1 MKRLFLLAAL
11 CIGMNAFS
19 QQFISK
25 GKIEFERKVN
35 MHKQFG
41 EDNEFT
47 EELKKKIQQF
57 DVTYFNLFFNP
68 NESIYKPGK
77 EVGENKPN
85 FWGPGPAQDNIVYN
99 NFNTKQFTSQKQVFE
114 TQYLIQDTL
123 RKINWKL
130 TNDTRKIA
138 GFNCRKA
145 TGIMMDSVYIFAFY
159 TDEILVSGGPEGF
172 NGLPGMILG
181 IAIPRISTTW
191 FATKL
196 ELIEATP
203 KDMVIPTKG
212 RKTNIAALTKSLEGS
227 LKDWGEWAQRNIWL
241 TML

>member
-1 MKRLFLLAAL
+1 MKRILLIAGL
-11 CIGMNAFS
+11 LTGLQSFS

-25 GKIEFERKVN
+25 GKIEFERKIN

-47 EELKKKIQQF
+47 AELKKSVPQF
-57 DVTYFNLFFNP
+57 DITYFNLFFTP
-68 NESIYKPGK
+68 NESVYKPGK
-77 EVGENKPN
+77 ESGESKPN
-85 FWGPGPAQDNIVYN
+85 FWGPGPAQENVVYN
-99 NFNTKQFTSQKQVFE
+99 NFSTQQFTSQKQVFE
-114 TQYLIQDTL
+114 TQYLIQDSL
-123 RKINWKL
+123 RKITWKL

-145 TGIMMDSVYIFAFY
+145 TGIMMDSVFIFAFY
-159 TDEILVSGGPEGF
+159 TDEIMVSGGPEGF

-181 IAIPRISTTW
+181 VAIPRISTTW

-196 ELIEATP
+196 ELTEVTP
-203 KDMVIPTKG
+203 KDLAAPSKG

-241 TML
+241 IML

>member
-1 MKRLFLLAAL
+1 MKQLLLLAGL
-11 CIGMNAFS
+11 LIGLNSFA

-25 GKIEFERKVN
+25 GKIEFERKIN

-47 EELKKKIQQF
+47 AELKKSVPQF
-57 DVTYFNLFFNP
+57 DITYFNLFFTP
-68 NESIYKPGK
+68 TESVYKPGK
-77 EVGENKPN
+77 ESAESKPN
-85 FWGPGPAQDNIVYN
+85 FWGPGPAQENVVYN
-99 NFNTKQFTSQKQVFE
+99 NFTTQQFTGQKQVFE
-114 TQYLIQDTL
+114 TQYLIQDSL

-145 TGIMMDSVYIFAFY
+145 TGIMMDSVFVFAFY
-159 TDEILVSGGPEGF
+159 TDEIMVSGGPEGF

-181 IAIPRISTTW
+181 IAIPRINTTW

-196 ELIEATP
+196 ELTEVSA
-203 KDMVIPTKG
+203 KDLAIPVKG
-212 RKTNIAALTKSLEGS
+212 KKTNVAMLTKSLETS
-227 LKDWGEWAQRNIWL
+227 MKDWGEWAQRNIWL
-241 TML
+241 IML